1 MRAGRLP
8 LHVVRD
14 TKKLTNGWTPEQ
26 HTLLLWWRYRAAANF
41 SKKRAACS
49 FLEKFATAWYLFPK
63 PKLTSNAVQIKQANT
78 HMNTFKFYKEV
89 QQQIWGEVV
98 EFIPSSSA
106 VYLRGFGSASPK
118 VRYSDLRTSRPVPS
132 QNTKVKEFLK
142 SVYICQSYHQNKSG
156 SFFMAKVKVQ
166 TSSRLTVDNL

>member
-1 MRAGRLP
+1 MNSRTASTSAL
-8 LHVVRD
+8 V
-14 TKKLTNGWTPEQ
+14 KISCCSKLFQ
-26 HTLLLWWRYRAAANF
+26 
-41 SKKRAACS
+41 KRAACS
-49 FLEKFATAWYLFPK
+49 FLEKFATARYLFPK

-156 SFFMAKVKVQ
+156 SFFMAKVKAQ
-166 TSSRLTVDNL
+166 TSSRLTVDNLWATNIQLLIHAKI